1 MNLAVLIIGYSRPA
15 GITNLIKNLT
25 QNGITRIYI
34 SLDGPKNIRDIENQ
48 IIIQNE
54 IIKLSANKSVQIK
67 VL

>member
-25 QNGITRIYI
+25 QNGITRIYV

-48 IIIQNE
+48 IIISNHLYNVDKNHQKPN
-54 IIKLSANKSVQIK
+54 VY
-67 VL
+67 